1 MFSKCGAEN
10 PLDRKEIKAVSPKG
24 NQPINHYSL
33 VGLMLK
39 LKLQYFNQPP
49 DGKSWLIGKDPDAL
63 KDWRE
68 KKREVE
74 DEMVR

>member
-10 PLDRKEIKAVSPKG
+10 PLDHKEIKAVSPKG
-24 NQPINHYSL
+24 NQPINQYSL

-49 DGKSWLIGKDPDAL
+49 DVKS
-63 KDWRE
+63 
-68 KKREVE
+68 
-74 DEMVR
+74 